1 MYTVTVAFRADRE
14 FEFHVHADDVAG
26 LDQSSAREWLHE
38 EFDELECT
46 PTNPVGKV
54 LVLDVILNVAKYGG
68 ESRFEQAGEWAK
80 KFAVVTAAALD
91 RPALRVDVSSFVV
104 G

>member
-26 LDQSSAREWLHE
+26 LDPTSAREWLHE

-46 PTNPVGKV
+46 PSNPVGKV

-68 ESRFEQAGEWAK
+68 ESRFEQGTEWAK